1 MNSRKLM
8 RTLSGAAFLV
18 ASPQLAFAQDSTSQR
33 LSQDFYGHSM
43 MWSGSHWGG
52 FGMVFGAILFI
63 AFLTLSIVAAVL
75 ILRFFGIST
84 GGLGSSSTRQNAITI
99 LKERLANGDID
110 EAEFEERKRLI
121 ES

>member
-8 RTLSGAAFLV
+8 RTLSGTAFLA
-18 ASPQLAFAQDSTSQR
+18 ASPQLAYAQDATSQR
-33 LSQDFYGHSM
+33 LAQDFYGHGM
-43 MWSGSHWGG
+43 MWGGSHWGG
-52 FGMVFGAILFI
+52 FGMVLGAIVFF

-75 ILRFFGIST
+75 ILRFFGISKD
-84 GGLGSSSTRQNAITI
+84 GPGSPSTQQNAITI

-121 ES
+121 ER

>member
-1 MNSRKLM
+1 
-8 RTLSGAAFLV
+8 
-18 ASPQLAFAQDSTSQR
+18 
-33 LSQDFYGHSM
+33 
-43 MWSGSHWGG
+43 
-52 FGMVFGAILFI
+52 MVFGAILFI

>member
-8 RTLSGAAFLV
+8 RTLFGAAFLV
-18 ASPQLAFAQDSTSQR
+18 ASPQLAYAQDATSQR
-33 LSQDFYGHSM
+33 LGQDFYGHGM
-43 MWSGSHWGG
+43 MWGGSHWGG
-52 FGMVFGAILFI
+52 FGMVLGAIVFFV
-63 AFLTLSIVAAVL
+63 FLTLSIVAAVL
-75 ILRFFGIST
+75 ILRFFGINKDGPGSRST
-84 GGLGSSSTRQNAITI
+84 QQNAITI